1 MDQQIPE
8 VKAEVNKEEERDRK
22 GGGFWGNLSS
32 KLGGNFS
39 GATGGTGTG
48 LGGLLGG
55 GVLATKA
62 GLVGLILVGTT
73 VAGGLGLVGYKV
85 MGGGSSGDGEGTYSI
100 FEAKPKGAE
109 GSEASASSAK
119 GDGTSDSLNMFA
131 KANLGQESKSE
142 EAPAEATP
150 AEPVVNTVAGSAIA
164 PVNHGSAAPSA
175 APKLGSGP
183 RIGALS
189 SGGGG
194 SGGGSSAS
202 SAGTNMPGLV
212 ASGNRGSLSGMNR
225 SDGRAG
231 GGGRGVS
238 NARRRGGASR
248 QLGNVFRDNKGAR
261 SSAAAGRTYD
271 GGGQTAGSAIGPEG
285 GAIQGGAGQ
294 GNRGPASMN
303 QPNPET
309 NPNHNDRLTAGR
321 QGRHAVGGPFAEG
334 SNVPRRRDASAD
346 GGRKNREDDAM
357 GAGYRQVS

>member
-150 AEPVVNTVAGSAIA
+150 AEPVVNTV
-164 PVNHGSAAPSA
+164 PVRPSRPSIMDRPRHRPRPSWAAVP
-175 APKLGSGP
+175 GSGLCP
-183 RIGALS
+183 
-189 SGGGG
+189 
-194 SGGGSSAS
+194 
-202 SAGTNMPGLV
+202 PGEAV
-212 ASGNRGSLSGMNR
+212 REAVP
-225 SDGRAG
+225 APP
-231 GGGRGVS
+231 
-238 NARRRGGASR
+238 RRGPICRAWWPPGTGEA
-248 QLGNVFRDNKGAR
+248 FRG
-261 SSAAAGRTYD
+261 
-271 GGGQTAGSAIGPEG
+271 
-285 GAIQGGAGQ
+285 
-294 GNRGPASMN
+294 
-303 QPNPET
+303 
-309 NPNHNDRLTAGR
+309 
-321 QGRHAVGGPFAEG
+321 
-334 SNVPRRRDASAD
+334 
-346 GGRKNREDDAM
+346 
-357 GAGYRQVS
+357 